1 MIPFFAWLAATRWAQ
16 YVLLGVL
23 VSVALLG
30 VRQHYINVGK
40 AEGKAD
46 QQQVQAN
53 TGAQDVAEKRDEHV
67 EFMAEQR
74 KVIEQQNKVIEQAQ
88 ANIQNLNAM
97 LLSLAAQR
105 QQASQQVAGL
115 TESQVMQI
123 VERYTPRQLADCV
136 TQLPLCEKQKE
147 TLTDQV
153 REEQSKSEG
162 FKASFDARSRE
173 YESLA
178 DYTGELEKTY
188 TRLYNDTGRPK
199 RSPKCLWL
207 WKCTKRHLEVPDP
220 KELRK

>member
-30 VRQHYINVGK
+30 IRQHYINVGK
-40 AEGKAD
+40 EQGMAD

-53 TGAQDVAEKRDEHV
+53 TGAQDVAAKRDDHV
-67 EFMAEQR
+67 EVLAEQR
-74 KVIEQQNKVIEQAQ
+74 KIIEQQNQVIEQAK
-88 ANIQNLNAM
+88 ANIQSLNAM
-97 LLSLAAQR
+97 LVSLATQR

-147 TLTDQV
+147 ALTKQV
-153 REEQSKSEG
+153 TEEHSATEG
-162 FKASFDARSRE
+162 FKVQFEARSRE
-173 YESLA
+173 YDSLA
-178 DYTGELEKTY
+178 DLQAETEKAY
-188 TRLYNDTGRPK
+188 VRLYNDTARPK

-207 WKCTKRHLEVPDP
+207 WKCTKPHLEVPDP